1 MKAVAADSAIQLS
14 GVGKVY
20 RTGRGEVPALED
32 VSFRVPKGTC
42 TALIGPSG
50 CGKSSLLEIIGGLEP
65 PTSGRIEFSDES
77 IGRPPFTAMVFQHY
91 GLLPWKTVEQNLD
104 FPLRIAGM
112 PAEQRRRLIDQQL
125 KGFGLTAFGRRHP
138 HHLSGGM
145 KQRVALARALVM
157 NPQILLLDE
166 PFGALDAYNRWSA
179 RTFFFSVQQEWS
191 RTTVLVTHDVDEALD
206 LAHQIVVFTPHPGR
220 VAALIA
226 NDPVTSDVLERND
239 KRRLLVELLFSGMEG
254 NGDNSSPASRGF
266 RHA

>member
-1 MKAVAADSAIQLS
+1 MKAVNSGSAIQLS

-20 RTGRGEVPALED
+20 RTSRGEVPALED
-32 VSFRVPKGTC
+32 VSFCVPKGTC

-65 PTSGRIEFSDES
+65 PTSGRIAFPDATA
-77 IGRPPFTAMVFQHY
+77 GRSPSTAIVFQHY

-112 PAEQRRRLIDQQL
+112 PAEERRQVVDQQL
-125 KGFGLTAFGRRHP
+125 KAFGLSASCRRHP
-138 HHLSGGM
+138 AHLSGGM
-145 KQRVALARALVM
+145 KQRVALARALVL
-157 NPQILLLDE
+157 NPEILLLDE
-166 PFGALDAYNRWSA
+166 PFAALDAYNRLTA
-179 RTFFFSVQQEWS
+179 KTFFFSLQQEWS

-220 VAALIA
+220 VAAVIA
-226 NDPVTSDVLERND
+226 NDPITFDLLARND
-239 KRRLLVELLFSGMEG
+239 KRKSLVELLFSGMEG
-254 NGDNSSPASRGF
+254 NGENSSSNLRGP